1 LAFLAISGASISLST
16 TVPWDISSRL
26 TILNM
31 FRLHFGLDGIKMNK
45 LAKRVIVSESVAEIK
60 PKRLLFRPAGC

>member
-31 FRLHFGLDGIKMNK
+31 FRLHFGLDGIKMTK